1 MVAQNNSF
9 ITSSFPNFISHKL
22 DDLTFLLWRQQVEP
36 IIKSHRLQRFVA
48 NPQIPLQFL
57 TEADHTVGIKNPAY
71 EAWEQQD
78 QVLLTWL
85 QSMLSSLILSCVL
98 RCVHSYEVWER
109 IHNYFLKQTRVTVRQ
124 LRTELRVT
132 ILRGKLMR
140 EFLLQIK
147 QISDSLASVG
157 SPIMLQEHVD
167 SILEGLPPD
176 YDSVISV
183 IESKFEPLPIAE
195 VEALLL
201 AHEARLNKFHK

>member
-1 MVAQNNSF
+1 
-9 ITSSFPNFISHKL
+9 
-22 DDLTFLLWRQQVEP
+22 
-36 IIKSHRLQRFVA
+36 
-48 NPQIPLQFL
+48 
-57 TEADHTVGIKNPAY
+57 
-71 EAWEQQD
+71 
-78 QVLLTWL
+78 
-85 QSMLSSLILSCVL
+85 
-98 RCVHSYEVWER
+98 
-109 IHNYFLKQTRVTVRQ
+109 
-124 LRTELRVT
+124 
-132 ILRGKLMR
+132 MR